1 MKTALTIG
9 RLLRSNING
18 CIIGC
23 HINQQATIAF
33 GSMVKIPLNDQRDTV
48 IYAIVSD
55 MHIDDDGL
63 VRQLVAAEDVAE
75 EVILDNRINRNVPIE
90 ISTLYLGYSTGGVI
104 SHLLPPKPPLV
115 LDAIHACNQE
125 EVVEFTGTDRFGYLR
140 HILAAKD
147 IPIEEILAAHL
158 QQTATCHSA
167 AGNEEWFEKA
177 TQELIIQL
185 RDDYSL
191 LMSVLSAL
199 SDVRLA

>member
-1 MKTALTIG
+1 MKTTLTIG
-9 RLLRSNING
+9 RLLRSNISG

-23 HINQQATIAF
+23 HINQQAAIAF
-33 GSMVKIPLNDQRDTV
+33 GSMVKIPLNDQDKTI
-48 IYAIVSD
+48 IYGIVSD

-63 VRQLVAAEDVAE
+63 VRQLVAAEDVTE
-75 EVILDNRINRNVPIE
+75 EVILDNRVNRNVPIE
-90 ISTLYLGYSTGGVI
+90 ISTLYLGYSIDGVI

-115 LDAIHACNQE
+115 LDAIHACSQE
-125 EVVEFTGTDRFGYLR
+125 EVVEFTGMDRFGYLR

-147 IPIEEILAAHL
+147 TPIEEILAVHL
-158 QQTATCHSA
+158 QQAAMCHRVV
-167 AGNEEWFEKA
+167 GKEDWFKKA

-191 LMSVLSAL
+191 LMSVLGAL